1 VNGVTSPIRH
11 RQVAWFGVNFWA
23 RQVLTVRSLCA
34 MTTTGNRVTSGDVLV
49 LGVVRVNAEPTASV
63 LRGDR
68 KPAAVSR
75 RAKVR
80 LPEE

>member
-1 VNGVTSPIRH
+1 MHI
-11 RQVAWFGVNFWA
+11 
-23 RQVLTVRSLCA
+23 
-34 MTTTGNRVTSGDVLV
+34 TGNRVTPEGVLV
-49 LGVVRVNAEPTASV
+49 LGAVRVNATTTTSV

-75 RAKVR
+75 RARMR